1 METSLNREARR
12 GSRHLDGAPA
22 EVEDRAALTAAFVG
36 INSEYYEAQF
46 RVIGSKS
53 GFTWTFNPAAAL
65 LGPMWYGMRGI
76 WNWALAFVI
85 LETFALV
92 QIGRGWWGP
101 LATEARGRI
110 VSIEAQLGLRRA
122 QLEAAIEKG
131 SDNLDTFRR
140 NIESL
145 ERVLIQTQSDVQQ
158 AEESRLAIVVFGI
171 AMVLV
176 VKALQGVYANTALE
190 RRYSE
195 WLSDRSIE
203 TGVPAS
209 RAVMSLL
216 FAVPVF
222 VVSVIHFTAPE
233 LLPVLAEFPTDRQ
246 VRLTGIAWVEAFF
259 DYLVL
264 TGEAFFDAVT
274 FGIRWVLDGLE
285 LLFAESPWFV
295 IIVFLVT
302 LTGLSAGPRAAMWT
316 GAALAYMGLVGLWDK
331 AMTSLA
337 LLGTAAC
344 ISIGLGIPLGMYC
357 ARRPRVYR
365 FVRPVMDFMQTMPA
379 FVYMIP
385 VIAFFGTGKVAAVVT
400 TMVFGG
406 TPVVRL
412 TVLGLRGVP
421 ESIREAAIAF
431 GASNWYLLGKVDL
444 PLAAPSIRAGMNQT
458 ILLSLA
464 MVVVASLIGAK
475 GLGEDVLEAL
485 QYASVGQG
493 ILAGFAILFLAMILD
508 RIIQGRRRDQ

>member
-1 METSLNREARR
+1 LNSQVQAEAAE
-12 GSRHLDGAPA
+12 APPL
-22 EVEDRAALTAAFVG
+22 EVEDRGALTARFAG
-36 INSEYYEAQF
+36 SNAAYYEQQF
-46 RVIGSKS
+46 RLIGSTA
-53 GFTWTFNPAAAL
+53 GFTWTFNAAAAAL
-65 LGPMWYGMRGI
+65 GPVWYGLRGI
-76 WNWALAFVI
+76 WNWSLAFVI
-85 LETFALV
+85 LEAFALV
-92 QIGRGWWGP
+92 QIGRGWWGE
-101 LATEARGRI
+101 LATEAQSRI
-110 VSIEAQLGLRRA
+110 FSIETQLELRRD
-122 QLEAAIEKG
+122 QLEAATRKG
-131 SDNLDTFRR
+131 AENLDAFKR

-145 ERVLIQTQSDVQQ
+145 ENALDGMQLEVQQ
-158 AEESRLAIVVFGI
+158 AEEFRIWIVLFGI
-171 AMVLV
+171 AMLLV
-176 VKALQGVYANTALE
+176 VKGVQGVLANSLLE
-190 RRYSE
+190 RRFSE
-195 WLSDRSIE
+195 WLSDRSIKS
-203 TGVPAS
+203 GIPPA
-209 RAVMSLL
+209 RVAMSVL
-216 FAVPVF
+216 FVVPVYLAN
-222 VVSVIHFTAPE
+222 VIHFTAPE

-246 VRLTGIAWVEAFF
+246 IRLTGIAGVEAVF

-264 TGEAFFDAVT
+264 TGEWVFDAIT
-274 FGIRWVLDGLE
+274 AGIRWVLDGLE
-285 LLFAESPWFV
+285 VLFTESPWIV
-295 IIVFLVT
+295 IAAFIVT
-302 LTGLSAGPRAAMWT
+302 LTALSAGPRAAMWS

-344 ISIGLGIPLGMYC
+344 ISIGLGIPLGIYC

-365 FVRPVMDFMQTMPA
+365 VVRPIMDFMQTMPA

-421 ESIREAAIAF
+421 ESIREAAIAY
-431 GASNWYLLGKVDL
+431 GASNWYLLHKVDL

-475 GLGEDVLEAL
+475 GLGADVLEAL
-485 QYASVGQG
+485 QYASVGLG

-508 RIIQGRRRDQ
+508 RIIQGQRRDQ